1 MAVEYTDGDSWFR
14 VYREA
19 PEGVRLFCFPHAGG
33 AASYFFPWSR
43 SLPADIE
50 VLAVQYPGRQDRRSE
65 PCIRAVPELADR
77 IHAAIRPRLAQ
88 PFAFFGH
95 SMGAVL
101 AFEVAS
107 RIARDEGVAP
117 AHLFVSGRRAPSR
130 VRHEELHRAGTA
142 ALVAEVRAL
151 GGTDPRVLADK
162 DLLDLVLPTIRADYT
177 AIETYR
183 FDSAPPLSCDVT
195 AMVGDSDP
203 KASIDDTAAWS
214 QHTLGR
220 FDLRIFPG
228 DHFYLDECRAGVLD
242 VIASALS
249 GARQEAGRG
258 RPRGEARPRATST
271 GG

>member
-1 MAVEYTDGDSWFR
+1 MTVGNAGGDSWFR
-14 VYREA
+14 VYREV

-33 AASYFFPWSR
+33 AASYFYPWSR
-43 SLPADIE
+43 SLPEDVE
-50 VLAVQYPGRQDRRSE
+50 VQAVQYPGRQDRAGE
-65 PCIRAVPELADR
+65 PRIRAVPELADR
-77 IHAAIRPRLAQ
+77 IHAAIRPWLTR

-107 RIARDEGVAP
+107 RIAREDGAAP

-130 VRHEELHRAGTA
+130 TRHERLHLASRATLIEA
-142 ALVAEVRAL
+142 VRAL
-151 GGTDPRVLADK
+151 GGTDPRILADE

-177 AIETYR
+177 AIEMYR
-183 FDSAPPLSCDVT
+183 FDSAPPLPCDVT

-203 KASIDDTAAWS
+203 VASVEDTAAWA

-228 DHFYLDECRAGVLD
+228 GHFYLEDCRPGVLD
-242 VIASALS
+242 VISSRIS
-249 GARQEAGRG
+249 GVRQKAGR
-258 RPRGEARPRATST
+258 P
-271 GG
+271 